1 MATVEMNVR
10 LKTWIDTQETWASNN
25 PVLLNGEIGIEKG
38 SQLKLKIGDG
48 LTTWNS
54 LPYYGGNVVIST
66 TAPSTSDYQYSL
78 GTMWF
83 RTNDAN
89 TPNRAYYLETVS
101 GTTATWRKVITDQ
114 DLSNFAALSHTHG
127 NISNDGKIGTAAG
140 KVITTT
146 TGGVLQAETEKTA
159 FNQDFETIAGNVLM
173 DGTASAGT
181 SSKVA
186 RADHRHPADTSKIDV
201 SEKGAINGV
210 ATLDS
215 GGKVPSSQLPSFV
228 DDAIEVVDFVSTLP
242 TSGLTIGQVYFKTT
256 DNKLYTATSTT
267 AFNSGEAASQG
278 IIYVRLSNNA
288 PYRWTGSVMQV
299 ISNPLDYATQADA
312 ETGTENTKVVTALRV
327 FQAILKWVQTKTLS
341 FIGTFTPSNTAI
353 TGSDTILSALGKAQG
368 QINNKEGLISAA
380 TAVTTFNTTS
390 DVLVIQVGNVTKKI
404 TGDNAKTILGIY
416 AADNTTIEVI
426 GNTFRVKD
434 GSITNAKLAGG
445 ITSNKI
451 TSVAIRSLILDG
463 DSFVLN
469 GKAV

>member
-48 LTTWNS
+48 LTTWNA

-66 TAPSTSDYQYSL
+66 TAPATSDYQYSL

-89 TPNRAYYLETVS
+89 TPSRAYYLETVS
-101 GTTATWRKVITDQ
+101 GTTATWRKIITDQ
-114 DLSNFAALSHTHG
+114 DLSTFALIDHVHG
-127 NISNDGKIGTAAG
+127 NITNDGKIGTAAG

-146 TGGVLQAETEKTA
+146 IGGALQAETEKTA
-159 FNQDFETIAGNVLM
+159 FNQDFETVAGNTLM
-173 DGTASAGT
+173 DGAASAGT

-186 RADHRHPADTSKIDV
+186 RADHRHPSDTTKINI
-201 SEKGAINGV
+201 SEKGAANGV
-210 ATLDS
+210 ATLGADA
-215 GGKVPSSQLPSFV
+215 KIPSSQLPSYV
-228 DDAIEVVDFVSTLP
+228 DDAIEVVDFVTTLP
-242 TSGLTIGQVYFKTT
+242 TTGLTVGQVYLKNA
-256 DNKLYTATSTT
+256 DNKLYTAISTT
-267 AFNSGEAASQG
+267 TFDAGVAASQG

-288 PYRWTGSVMQV
+288 PYRWTGTVMQ
-299 ISNPLDYATQADA
+299 IIDNPLDYATQADA
-312 ETGTENTKVVTALRV
+312 ETGTENTKVVTSLRV
-327 FQAILKWVQTKTLS
+327 FQSILKWIQTKTLS
-341 FIGTFTPSNTAI
+341 FFGTFTVTNSTI
-353 TGSDTILSALGKAQG
+353 TDTDTVLSAFGKTQG
-368 QINNKEGLISAA
+368 QINNKEALISAA
-380 TAVTTFNTTS
+380 AAVTTFNTST